1 MNTTGSLGIWNSR
14 CKEKVRAGGKMSV
27 GCQSPEKKEDTVQ
40 KEERTPTDKTED
52 EGCPVGTEEL
62 LLEKS
67 YLNVGDRQ
75 ALWPVQVNHT
85 DVVQTIALS
94 PNSVTGDR
102 KTLISA

>member
-1 MNTTGSLGIWNSR
+1 M
-14 CKEKVRAGGKMSV
+14 
-27 GCQSPEKKEDTVQ
+27 Q

-62 LLEKS
+62 LLEKL
-67 YLNVGDRQ
+67 YLNVEDRQ

-94 PNSVTGDR
+94 PSSVTGDR